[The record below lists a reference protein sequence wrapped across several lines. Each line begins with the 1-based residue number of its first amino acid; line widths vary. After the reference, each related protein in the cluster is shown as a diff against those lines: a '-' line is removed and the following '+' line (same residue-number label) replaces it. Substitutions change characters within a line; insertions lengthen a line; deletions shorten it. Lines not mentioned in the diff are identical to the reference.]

1 MSEYAYVLSMA
12 FCFLILVTIEFK
24 YSSSLTG
31 TGALGR
37 YMSHKGKYGI
47 PINDQNQFVQN
58 LGEQRRFSQSSSSQ
72 PLRCRFSVII
82 VTYNEPLL
90 SKTFAKVERV
100 MCLESVMF
108 LRIPD
113 QSICTRYICV

>member
-47 PINDQNQFVQN
+47 PIMTKIN
-58 LGEQRRFSQSSSSQ
+58 LYKILENNVVLVNLHPRSLFDAD
-72 PLRCRFSVII
+72 F
-82 VTYNEPLL
+82 LL
-90 SKTFAKVERV
+90 LLLHI
-100 MCLESVMF
+100 MNH
-108 LRIPD
+108 
-113 QSICTRYICV
+113 Y